1 MMEKENESRE
11 FELVVESSPTHKSG
25 YKTADILKKNSNM
38 VPNSALSMSSVNP
51 IEHNYARELD
61 IRLDASN
68 KQSLTALH
76 ELESTSNLEPI
87 NKRFSKLN
95 EIHIKKNLSRADV
108 LSKPNPY

>member
-1 MMEKENESRE
+1 M
-11 FELVVESSPTHKSG
+11 
-25 YKTADILKKNSNM
+25 
-38 VPNSALSMSSVNP
+38 NP

-68 KQSLTALH
+68 KQSRTALND
-76 ELESTSNLEPI
+76 LESTSNFEPM
-87 NKRFSKLN
+87 NKRLSKLN